1 MFQKIHSIEWSFC
14 KRNTARV
21 CGFSCFGVVSCFRFV
36 PFVARVALFFP
47 LKRFLSE
54 FARYYGSPHLK
65 LKGVLSVSF
74 QGGALLFSVA
84 GKTVIKMT

>member
-1 MFQKIHSIEWSFC
+1 MTTWNCQVKNLRWGVTFQKIHSIDWSFC

-54 FARYYGSPHLK
+54 FARYYGSPHLN
-65 LKGVLSVSF
+65 
-74 QGGALLFSVA
+74 GGE
-84 GKTVIKMT
+84 GG